1 MGGQKKRPRDG
12 VRVLIVDDS
21 AYNRKMIRSMLLELE
36 GIQTVVT
43 ASDGEE
49 AIRIVMTDPPDAIT
63 LDLNMPR
70 MDGFTF
76 LRWLMKN
83 RPLPVIVVSS
93 EGGEKNVFKALD
105 LGALDFVLKPVRHA
119 SERIVEIKAELLEK
133 IGAIAGKELGPYLN
147 RLKTRK
153 HEPGLPE
160 TAEAR
165 SPVRHGEGLL
175 VVGAS
180 TGGPS
185 AIQRVLMELPASYP
199 FPVIVVQHMPPVFT
213 RQFAMRLER
222 NTSLNCK
229 EAEDGDTLLPGRVLV
244 APGGFH
250 LVISGSDT
258 RVAKVVRKRDGDR
271 YVPSVDISMKSAAN
285 AYGSTAIGVV
295 LTGMGS
301 DGAQGLLEIS
311 QAGGMT
317 IAESEES
324 AVVYG
329 MPRAAVSSG
338 AAQAVLHLDGIGK
351 KILKYSVGLTSLKN
365 ARSDDTN

>member
-1 MGGQKKRPRDG
+1 MGGQKNAEKGG

-21 AYNRKMIRSMLLELE
+21 AYNRKMIRGMLLELE
-36 GIQTVVT
+36 GIGSVVT

-49 AIRIVMTDPPDAIT
+49 AIRIVMTAPPDAIT

-83 RPLPVIVVSS
+83 RPLPVVVVSS

-105 LGALDFVLKPVRHA
+105 LGALDFVLKPVRYA
-119 SERIVEIKAELLEK
+119 SERIVEIRDELLEK
-133 IGAIAGKELGPYLN
+133 VGAIAGKDLAPYLD
-147 RLKTRK
+147 RIKSPKRETGPK
-153 HEPGLPE
+153 VTPE
-160 TAEAR
+160 RRA
-165 SPVRHGEGLL
+165 PVQEGDGLL

-185 AIQRVLMELPASYP
+185 AIQRVLLDLPDSYP
-199 FPVIVVQHMPPVFT
+199 FPVLVVQHMPPVFT
-213 RQFAMRLER
+213 RQFATRLER
-222 NTSLNCK
+222 NTSLTCR
-229 EAEDGDTLLPGRVLV
+229 EAENGDLLLPGRALV
-244 APGGFH
+244 APGGYH
-250 LVISGSDT
+250 LVVNGGT
-258 RVAKVVRKRDGDR
+258 ARHVEVVRKADGDR
-271 YVPSVDISMKSAAN
+271 FVPSVDITMKSAVN
-285 AYGSTAIGVV
+285 VFGSSTIGVL

-301 DGAQGLLEIS
+301 DGAQGLLEIRK
-311 QAGGMT
+311 AGGIT

-338 AAQAVLHLDGIGK
+338 AALAVLHLEVIGRK
-351 KILKYSVGLTSLKN
+351 VLEYTARLSNLKN
-365 ARSDDTN
+365 GRSDDSN